1 MTRQDAALSAIVFVA
16 GAASLATEIAAARL
30 LAPFFGSSTVVWANL
45 IGLVLGSL
53 AVGYWAGGRLA
64 DRHPHYHLLGR
75 LVIAAA
81 VLLALVPFAAQPFLD
96 LAVRGLDRYSAG
108 AVIGSFFA
116 VLVLIAP
123 PVILLGAVSPF
134 AVRLAVR
141 DVATAGEVAGRLY
154 AVSTSGALVGT
165 FCAALVTIPAVG
177 TQRTFLGAAALL
189 AASGALVLGR
199 RWVIA
204 GVAVAGLLAVPP
216 GAVRAERGLLY
227 EDESLY
233 QYVRVLQQGDERV
246 LQLNEGIV
254 AHSLWRPDTV
264 LTGGEWDMFLAVP
277 PLLGRPV
284 ERIAALGN
292 AGGTTARAF
301 GVVYPQARIDG
312 VELDP
317 SVTKA
322 ARRYLGL
329 GDNPRL
335 HVVTADARPFL
346 RRTDARYDLV
356 FIDAYRPPYVP
367 FYLATAEFFR
377 LVRDRLAPDG
387 IVALNVATV
396 PGDDRLARGVEA
408 TLRAAFPQVLGWQAL
423 RFNRLVL
430 GLRHPLTPA
439 ELRRRLAHAPAAA
452 RPLTRLL
459 ARGAREGAHGRAWT
473 DDRSPVEW
481 VTDRMLAGFVA
492 HGGELDEDLLP
503 TAP

>member
-1 MTRQDAALSAIVFVA
+1 
-16 GAASLATEIAAARL
+16 
-30 LAPFFGSSTVVWANL
+30 
-45 IGLVLGSL
+45 
-53 AVGYWAGGRLA
+53 
-64 DRHPHYHLLGR
+64 
-75 LVIAAA
+75 
-81 VLLALVPFAAQPFLD
+81 
-96 LAVRGLDRYSAG
+96 
-108 AVIGSFFA
+108 
-116 VLVLIAP
+116 
-123 PVILLGAVSPF
+123 
-134 AVRLAVR
+134 
-141 DVATAGEVAGRLY
+141 
-154 AVSTSGALVGT
+154 
-165 FCAALVTIPAVG
+165 
-177 TQRTFLGAAALL
+177 
-189 AASGALVLGR
+189 VLGR
-199 RWVIA
+199 RWVVA

-233 QYVRVLQQGDERV
+233 QYVRVLQQGDERE

-254 AHSLWRPDTV
+254 AHSIWRRDTV

-301 GVVYPQARIDG
+301 GVVYPGARIDG

-329 GDNPRL
+329 DDNPRL

-346 RRTDARYDLV
+346 RRTELRYDLV
-356 FIDAYRPPYVP
+356 FVDAYRPPYVP

-430 GLRHPLTPA
+430 GLRRPLAPA
-439 ELRRRLAHAPAAA
+439 DLRRRLAHVPAAVE
-452 RPLTRLL
+452 PLARLL
-459 ARGAREGAHGRAWT
+459 ARDAHEGAYGRAWT

-481 VTDRMLAGFVA
+481 VTDRMLAGYLA